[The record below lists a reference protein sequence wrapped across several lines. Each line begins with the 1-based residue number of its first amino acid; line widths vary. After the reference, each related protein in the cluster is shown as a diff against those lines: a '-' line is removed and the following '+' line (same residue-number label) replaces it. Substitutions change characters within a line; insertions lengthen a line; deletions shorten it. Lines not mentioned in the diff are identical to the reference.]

1 MNGSVENMAE
11 RPLARMREFRIEDL
25 DIILEIEAQA
35 FPKTAYSK
43 EAFLDYAENF
53 PDTFVVVETGKDI
66 VGYIIFDKGGHIH
79 STAIK
84 PTHRRKGFGKM
95 LFMHA
100 LKCAKTKLWLEVRSK
115 NTAAIEFY
123 KTLGM
128 KTVGSIPNYYETD
141 DALIMVLTQKENRSN
156 LQG

>member
-1 MNGSVENMAE
+1 MPE
-11 RPLARMREFRIEDL
+11 RPLAKIREFRIADL
-25 DIILEIEAQA
+25 DIILEIEAEA

-43 EAFLDYAENF
+43 EAFLNYAEYL
-53 PDTFVVVETGKDI
+53 PETFLVVETGKDI

-100 LKCAKTKLWLEVRSK
+100 AKCAKNKLWLEVRSK
-115 NTAAIEFY
+115 NTAAVEFY
-123 KTLGM
+123 KRLGM
-128 KTVGSIPNYYETD
+128 KIVGRIPHYYETD
-141 DALIMVLTQKENRSN
+141 DALVMVLSQQENGSN
-156 LQG
+156 L